1 MPRVHA
7 ILSIPYSHN
16 GGGGGDA
23 GVRGGAPFTGADE
36 NKRPRKGWK
45 VKVHGCAVC
54 ARTRQP
60 AESRTNERL
69 STCQLV
75 VNEPTSRLETAAT
88 AIGIFRSSS
97 FLPLLP
103 LAVPPASP
111 FSPAIA
117 GKYLSRA
124 SYCFSKL
131 SNDVEVRSIEREWKY
146 FLARNSD
153 IRACCSFIS
162 KLRE

>member
-16 GGGGGDA
+16 GGGGDA

-88 AIGIFRSSS
+88 RSGYSVHLRFS
-97 FLPLLP
+97 RFYRLPFLLP
-103 LAVPPASP
+103 PPFP
-111 FSPAIA
+111 PAIA
-117 GKYLSRA
+117 GKYLFRA
-124 SYCFSKL
+124 SAVL
-131 SNDVEVRSIEREWKY
+131 SRDCRTIDRSSVNGII
-146 FLARNSD
+146 LLSRNSD
-153 IRACCSFIS
+153 I
-162 KLRE
+162 